1 MRLESALVAR
11 SEIEPPL
18 KSRDVA
24 TEMPSVSNS
33 FESLVT
39 VYLKVAVLES
49 VSARK
54 FAYLVTEPT
63 VNVRRGVPVTVTDS
77 LKTIVN
83 VGVWLLLY
91 VELAGAETDEIVGA
105 VRSILIGVVVGEFEV
120 GPFAPEATDLIDP
133 AMI

>member
-1 MRLESALVAR
+1 MALVAR
-11 SEIEPPL
+11 SEIEPPFR
-18 KSRDVA
+18 STDVA
-24 TEMPSVSNS
+24 TEIPSVSYS

-39 VYLKVAVLES
+39 VYLKVAVFES

-63 VNVRRGVPVTVTDS
+63 VKVRRGVPVTVTDS
-77 LKTIVN
+77 LRTTVN

-91 VELAGAETDEIVGA
+91 VEFVGAETVEIAGA
-105 VRSILIGVVVGEFEV
+105 VRSITIGVVESEFED
-120 GPFAPEATDLIDP
+120 GPLAPEDTDRMDP